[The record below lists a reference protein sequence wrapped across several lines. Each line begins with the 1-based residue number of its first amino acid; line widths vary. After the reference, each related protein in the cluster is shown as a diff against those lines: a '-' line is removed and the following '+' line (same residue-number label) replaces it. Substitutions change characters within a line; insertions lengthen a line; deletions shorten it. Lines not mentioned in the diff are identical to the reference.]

1 MLGFPKVRAVQT
13 RPGQLRQSERKQVL
27 ILAKCRRR
35 AGISDPVSITDLSA
49 EGCSISYP
57 CSTLK
62 IGQQV
67 TIKPAT
73 MDGIPGT
80 VRWVTADGAGIE
92 FERPL
97 YAPVVEHLQ
106 REFANLSTG
115 LSPGTQPRGPNFRR
129 L

>member
-1 MLGFPKVRAVQT
+1 LQT
-13 RPGQLRQSERKQVL
+13 RSDHLRQSERKQVL
-27 ILAKCRRR
+27 ILAKCRKR

-57 CSTLK
+57 CSTLTV
-62 IGQQV
+62 GQKV

-80 VRWVTADGAGIE
+80 VRWVSADGAGIE

-97 YAPVVEHLQ
+97 YGPVVEHLQ

-115 LSPGTQPRGPNFRR
+115 LSPGTRPQGPNFRR

>member
-1 MLGFPKVRAVQT
+1 VQT
-13 RPGQLRQSERKQVL
+13 RQGRVRKSERRQVL

-57 CSTLK
+57 CSSLK
-62 IGQQV
+62 VGQPV

-73 MDGIPGT
+73 MDGIAGT
-80 VRWVTADGAGIE
+80 VRWVTMEGAGIE

-115 LSPGTQPRGPNFRR
+115 LSSGTQPRSAAIRR
-129 L
+129 V